1 MSKEEHYIWV
11 KPLYG
16 KTEKEMK
23 ENIKR
28 LEKENDKIL
37 DEICQDYIN
46 LQSQLDIANKK
57 LDKINKITPLELAK
71 TFHLLY
77 ESFAPSF
84 GYETREETREFD
96 ENSNNGKLMIAVCE
110 KILSIIGDE

>member
-46 LQSQLDIANKK
+46 LQSQLDIANRK
-57 LDKINKITPLELAK
+57 LDKIKEYCQEHLINTYKEQDCCEEYGNLITTE
-71 TFHLLY
+71 
-77 ESFAPSF
+77 
-84 GYETREETREFD
+84 
-96 ENSNNGKLMIAVCE
+96 IQ
-110 KILSIIGDE
+110 SIIGGNDD